1 MRDVHRECEG
11 PLAGWIDP
19 FASWLVFSGCAPGRA
34 QRAVLTFGRLSSW
47 LAERDVGL
55 ADLDEDV
62 IDEYILAEQLRS
74 GSKFPSAF
82 QYLPLAK
89 RFLASQ
95 GLVTLRGP
103 ATRDR
108 GGIPRLPA
116 GPLGEV
122 VADLVAWLRAEG
134 YAPGTATSVACTAA
148 RLGAWMAEARLG
160 IEDLDDA
167 VLDRFVA
174 AQVRGPARHPSPV
187 RRIVAVRKFLTAVGL
202 LNVAQAPSPAPTPVD
217 WALQAWG
224 QYEREAHGAGPSWVR
239 EQHRWARVFLE
250 QVTGPDGQVR
260 WDCVEVPMVNEYV
273 AASGR
278 GYSLSSRR
286 HLVSAMRSLLRW
298 AWWTGRLER
307 QMSTGVLGPPRRAMV
322 GLPRAMTPGQVE
334 AIKATADTAAAIGL
348 RNYAV
353 VVMISRLGLRAGEVA
368 GLRLDDI
375 NWHNGQVTV
384 AGKGGRVLTLPL
396 PVDVG
401 EALVTYLRD
410 ARPLKALDRAV
421 FVRDRPPL
429 RGLSRTGIS
438 SIVAV
443 LARRAGLG
451 VVHAHRLRHTAAT
464 EVLAGGGSLV
474 EARELLG
481 HARTDTTMVY
491 ARTDLKSLG
500 ALVTAWGTVPG
511 T

>member
-1 MRDVHRECEG
+1 MGDVHRECEG
-11 PLAGWIDP
+11 PLAGWIGP
-19 FASWLVFSGCAPGRA
+19 LASWLVFAGCAPGRV
-34 QRAVLTFGRLSSW
+34 RRTVLAFGRLSSW

-74 GSKFPSAF
+74 GSKFPAAF

-89 RFLASQ
+89 RFLALHQ
-95 GLVTLRGP
+95 LVVLHGP
-103 ATRDR
+103 SRRDR
-108 GGIPRLPA
+108 GGMPRLPA

-122 VADLVAWLRAEG
+122 VVDLVAWLRAEG
-134 YAPGTATSVACTAA
+134 YAPGTATSITCTAA
-148 RLGAWMAEARLG
+148 RLGAWMAGAQLR

-174 AQVRGPARHPSPV
+174 AQVRGPARHPSSV
-187 RRIVAVRKFLTAVGL
+187 RRIATVRKFLKAAGL
-202 LNVAQAPSPAPTPVD
+202 GSAAQAASPAATPVD
-217 WALQAWG
+217 AVLEAWG
-224 QYEREAHGAGPSWVR
+224 QHERDEHGAGLSWVR

-260 WDCVEVPMVNEYV
+260 WDCVDVRLVNEYV
-273 AASGR
+273 AACGQ

-298 AWWTGRLER
+298 AFWTGGLDR
-307 QMSTGVLGPPRRAMV
+307 QMSTGVLGPPRRALV
-322 GLPRAMTPGQVE
+322 GLPQALTPGQVE
-334 AIKATADTAAAIGL
+334 AIKAAADTGTAIGL

-375 NWHNGQVTV
+375 DWHNGQVTV
-384 AGKGGRVLTLPL
+384 NGKGGRVLTLPL
-396 PVDVG
+396 PADVG

-410 ARPLKALDRAV
+410 ARPRRALDRAV

-429 RGLSRTGIS
+429 RGLSGAGIS

-464 EVLAGGGSLV
+464 QVLAGGGSLV

-481 HARTDTTMVY
+481 HARTDTTMIY
-491 ARTDLKSLG
+491 ARTDLNSLG